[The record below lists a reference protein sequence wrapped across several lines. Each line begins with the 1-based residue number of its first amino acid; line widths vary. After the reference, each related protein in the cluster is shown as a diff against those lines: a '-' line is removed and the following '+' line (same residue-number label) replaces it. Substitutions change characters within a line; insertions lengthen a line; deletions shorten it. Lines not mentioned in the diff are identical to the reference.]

1 MALKIGFVDGNVFH
15 AHDALQTLHF
25 HHGVHEQKRVAMR
38 QNLLNLHNIHDHF
51 AVSVAAHP
59 LGSDWQESRENSN
72 YKRTAALAIRALPR
86 RGPQRQ
92 DRRASA
98 GARHSTLP
106 CLEAAA
112 SMAAAMADSPLP
124 LTLLGAL
131 KPRLPEMLRLL
142 RRFVTTESPSL
153 AKAAADRCSRV
164 IAKEW
169 QEQGLHVERLPQK
182 HRGDHLRVT
191 YRPKSHAAGQLLVL
205 GHYDTVYSTGTLK
218 EVPFRISGNKAYG
231 PGTFDMK
238 AGIVQALFALET
250 LQRSNVKM
258 RKQAVFLWTSDEEIG
273 SESSRRYFEAEAR
286 RSDAVLVL
294 EPSFGPRGLL
304 KTARKGVGE
313 AELIVH
319 GRASHAG
326 LAPQEGINA
335 IHELAR
341 QLGRIEKWNDL
352 RRGLTINA
360 GVIEGGTRTNVIP
373 ERARAVLDLRALR
386 VSDMRDLEVRLHDL
400 RPLQTG
406 ARLEITGGF
415 DRPPLEHKMSESL
428 FARAQFVAKE
438 MNLSL
443 GECTVGGGS
452 DGNFTAALGI
462 PTLDGLGAVGD
473 GAHSSREHIL
483 INTMPTRAALLAAL
497 LAAN

>member
-1 MALKIGFVDGNVFH
+1 MPDFH
-15 AHDALQTLHF
+15 LPKKLLH
-25 HHGVHEQKRVAMR
+25 V
-38 QNLLNLHNIHDHF
+38 
-51 AVSVAAHP
+51 
-59 LGSDWQESRENSN
+59 
-72 YKRTAALAIRALPR
+72 
-86 RGPQRQ
+86 
-92 DRRASA
+92 
-98 GARHSTLP
+98 
-106 CLEAAA
+106 
-112 SMAAAMADSPLP
+112 
-124 LTLLGAL
+124 L
-131 KPRLPEMLRLL
+131 KPRLPQMLTML
-142 RRFVTTESPSL
+142 RRFVTAESPSL
-153 AKAAADRCSRV
+153 EKAAADRCCDV
-164 IAKEW
+164 IAEEW
-169 QEQGLHVERLPQK
+169 NKSGAHVGRIAQK
-182 HRGDHLRVT
+182 HRGDLLRIAHAPSKS
-191 YRPKSHAAGQLLVL
+191 RPSNQLLVL
-205 GHYDTVYSTGTLK
+205 GHYDTVYSSGTLARM
-218 EVPFRISGNKAYG
+218 PFRVKGSKAYG

-238 AGIVQALFALET
+238 AGIVQALFALQAIQQAEIP
-250 LQRSNVKM
+250 L
-258 RKQAVFLWTSDEEIG
+258 RKRIVFLWTSDEEIG
-273 SESSRRYFEAEAR
+273 SESSRKIFETEAR
-286 RSDAVLVL
+286 RSEGVFVL

-352 RRGLTINA
+352 RRDLTINA
-360 GVIEGGTRTNVIP
+360 GIIEGGTRTNVIP

-386 VSDMRDLEVRLHDL
+386 VSDMRGLEVRLHDL
-400 RPLQTG
+400 RALQTG

-428 FARAQFVAKE
+428 FARAQLLAKE

-473 GAHSSREHIL
+473 GAHSAREHIL
-483 INTMPTRAALLAAL
+483 INAMPTRAALLAAL
-497 LAAN
+497 LATN